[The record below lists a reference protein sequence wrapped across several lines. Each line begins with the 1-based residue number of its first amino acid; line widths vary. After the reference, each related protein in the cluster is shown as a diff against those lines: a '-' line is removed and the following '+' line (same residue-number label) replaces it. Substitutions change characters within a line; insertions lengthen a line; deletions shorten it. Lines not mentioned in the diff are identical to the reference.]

1 MHIVGLITR
10 LTDAMDRQTQWGL
23 QEVHDPAPESDI
35 PMRSSEKRIRARGS
49 EMEVSSYTF
58 LRAGEGFTV
67 QVIFIARI
75 FGFQEW
81 GREEGREPDV

>member
-1 MHIVGLITR
+1 MHIVGLVR
-10 LTDAMDRQTQWGL
+10 RVTDAMDRQTQWGL
-23 QEVHDPAPESDI
+23 QEVHDPAPKSDI
-35 PMRSSEKRIRARGS
+35 LVRSSEERIRAHGS

-58 LRAGEGFTV
+58 LRVGEGFTV
-67 QVIFIARI
+67 QVIFVARI